1 MLKTYMTFAQCVEYL
16 QTTIFDDEIN
26 MKINVFHVGAID
38 NDGVSIEE
46 KYAVS
51 ILLTD
56 DIEYEKLII
65 LRKVRD
71 NSPYYFRSLDK
82 IFNELLWKRDA
93 CLCMLG
99 SIPPEYYEGKYFYS
113 KTV

>member
-1 MLKTYMTFAQCVEYL
+1 MNKTYMTYAQCVEYL

-46 KYAVS
+46 KYAVT

-56 DIEYEKLII
+56 DKQYSKLI
-65 LRKVRD
+65 LLKKVRD

-82 IFNELLWKRDA
+82 IFKELLWKRDA
-93 CLCMLG
+93 CLCMIG
-99 SIPPEYYEGKYFYS
+99 SLPSNYYNDHYFYS
-113 KTV
+113 KIV